1 MFVPFVFLWW
11 WLKRVFS
18 SCCDDKLF
26 WFKNRQCC
34 QNSGNTLFELALMRQ
49 SVLANVSSLN
59 MADFLIGE
67 SECFGFFESIAIP
80 KNHLIFMCKNLV
92 GEARTTRKVE
102 V

>member
-1 MFVPFVFLWW
+1 M
-11 WLKRVFS
+11 FS

-67 SECFGFFESIAIP
+67 NECFGFF
-80 KNHLIFMCKNLV
+80 
-92 GEARTTRKVE
+92 
-102 V
+102 